1 MDNTRIQEILASN
14 VLSPSY
20 IVDEVALEYNLQILD
35 SVQKK
40 TGCKILLALKGFAM
54 FSTFPQ
60 VRQYLTGVCASG
72 LYEARLGREE
82 FGKEVHVF
90 APAYGKDEFKQLL
103 PIADHIVFNSFAQ
116 WDQFRPLVQKAK
128 KKVSCGIRIN
138 PEYSEIE
145 VQLYNPCAKYSRFG
159 VKAED
164 FKQVPEGIEGIHFHT
179 MCEQNSDVLERTL
192 VVIEKKFGK
201 FLSQVKWVNFG
212 GGHHITRKDYDVER
226 LCHLIVAFKKKYSTE
241 VYIEPGEAVA
251 LNAGIL
257 VATVLDFVHN
267 DMDIA
272 ILDTSA
278 EAHMPDVLAMPY
290 RPEILGA
297 GKPNEFKHTY
307 RLAGTTCLAGDVI
320 GDYSFPAPLQRGSK
334 LAFLDMAHYSMVK
347 NTTFNGIPLP
357 AIGIYTK
364 DNQVKIVRKF
374 EYEDYKNRLS

>member
-1 MDNTRIQEILASN
+1 MDDTRIQALLARP
-14 VLSPSY
+14 VPSPAY
-20 IVDEVALEYNLQILD
+20 IVDEVALEHNLRILD
-35 SVQKK
+35 RVQKQAE
-40 TGCKILLALKGFAM
+40 CKILLALKGFAM
-54 FSTFPQ
+54 FSTFPL
-60 VRQYLTGVCASG
+60 VRQYLAGVCASG

-82 FGKEVHVF
+82 FGREVHVF
-90 APAYGKDEFKQLL
+90 APAYGMDEFKQLL
-103 PIADHIVFNSFAQ
+103 PIGDHIVFNSFAQ

-128 KKVSCGIRIN
+128 NKVSCGIRIN

-159 VKAED
+159 IKAED
-164 FKQVPEGIEGIHFHT
+164 FKEVPEGIEGLHFHT

-192 VVIEKKFGK
+192 AVIEKKFGK

-226 LCHLIVAFKKKYSTE
+226 LCRLINAFKNKYGTE
-241 VYIEPGEAVA
+241 VYLEPGEAVA

-267 DMDIA
+267 EMDVA

-297 GKPNEFKHTY
+297 GKPNEYKHTY

-320 GDYSFPAPLQRGSK
+320 GDYSFSAPLHRGSK

-364 DNQVKIVRKF
+364 DNQIKLVREFK
-374 EYEDYKNRLS
+374 YEDYKNRLS

>member
-1 MDNTRIQEILASN
+1 MDDDRIRPLLASDIP
-14 VLSPSY
+14 SPAY
-20 IVDEVALEYNLQILD
+20 IVDELSLEHNLQILD
-35 SVQKK
+35 QVQRQ

-54 FSTFPQ
+54 FNTFPLI
-60 VRQYLTGVCASG
+60 RQYLAGVCASG
-72 LYEARLGREE
+72 LFEARLGREE

-90 APAYGKDEFKQLL
+90 APAYGESEFKQIL
-103 PIADHIVFNSFAQ
+103 PLADHIVFNSIAQ
-116 WDQFRPLVQKAK
+116 WNLFRPFVQKAK
-128 KKVSCGIRIN
+128 NKVSCGIRIN

-145 VQLYNPCAKYSRFG
+145 VQLYNPCVKYSRFG
-159 VKAED
+159 VKAGE
-164 FKQVPEGIEGIHFHT
+164 FSHIPEGIEGLHFHT

-192 VVIEKKFGK
+192 AVVEKKFEK

-212 GGHHITRKDYDVER
+212 GGHHITREDYDVNR
-226 LCHLIVAFKKKYSTE
+226 LCRLITDFKKKYSVN
-241 VYIEPGEAVA
+241 VYLEPGEAVA

-257 VATVLDFVHN
+257 VATVLDIVHN

-297 GKPNEFKHTY
+297 GKPNEFQHTY
-307 RLAGTTCLAGDVI
+307 RLAGSTCLAGDVV
-320 GDYSFPAPLQRGSK
+320 GDYSFPAPLNRGSK

-357 AIGIYTK
+357 TIVLYTK
-364 DNQVKIVRKF
+364 DNQLKVVRKF
-374 EYEDYKNRLS
+374 GYEDYKNRLS